1 MGTCASKAVK
11 CNDHWMDGIPIDE
24 ELTPSHRIING
35 RRFHTDE
42 TVKYIFPNDD
52 EEIEKLELQYYLFK
66 EYWRTCYTSPITPML
81 TAGGGRVL
89 DIGCGPG
96 TWIMDLASKYKSTTF
111 IGIDISPMFPQH
123 VKPRNASFVQYNI
136 LNKIPFPNDT
146 FDYVHQSLLS
156 SAFTTSQWKEVIKEI
171 VRVTKPGGWVEFL
184 EYDYFVHNEGPISQ
198 RINASTISFFL
209 SQGLI
214 PNISKHLP
222 EILQS
227 TEQLMDIHCEIKS
240 VPIGNWGGTLGSVA
254 LEVIGIEISALRNN
268 LQPLMGLS
276 DQHYE
281 ALIEGFVSEV
291 NKYKSYI
298 NTFRFYAQKVM

>member
-1 MGTCASKAVK
+1 
-11 CNDHWMDGIPIDE
+11 
-24 ELTPSHRIING
+24 
-35 RRFHTDE
+35 
-42 TVKYIFPNDD
+42 
-52 EEIEKLELQYYLFK
+52 
-66 EYWRTCYTSPITPML
+66 
-81 TAGGGRVL
+81 
-89 DIGCGPG
+89 
-96 TWIMDLASKYKSTTF
+96 MDLASKYKSTTF

-240 VPIGNWGGTLGSVA
+240 VPIGNWGGTLGSVVCHD
-254 LEVIGIEISALRNN
+254 LLC
-268 LQPLMGLS
+268 
-276 DQHYE
+276 
-281 ALIEGFVSEV
+281 
-291 NKYKSYI
+291 
-298 NTFRFYAQKVM
+298 